1 MVNLVLHTL
10 HTNFSPFASL
20 SASGGNCYDVLMHIT
35 GASSLT
41 NTGLR
46 IPPHSLE
53 AEMALLGSIMLRPDA
68 IYEVI
73 EIVGTQSFYFEKHRV
88 VFETMLELFE
98 KHTPID
104 ILSLSSRL
112 KEKEQLER
120 LGGTSYLS
128 ELSATVPS
136 SANVKHYAEIVMKK
150 FMMRQLIEASE
161 HLSHL
166 GFNEAGDLE
175 EILDQA
181 EKKVFDI
188 TERFSG
194 STRFKD
200 LTPLLREAFERF
212 EKLSSADHELR
223 GVRTGFKSLDDILGG
238 FQPSDLIII
247 AARPSVGK
255 TALALDIARRTAS
268 EHQTPVGIFSLE
280 MSADQLVDR
289 IVAAQSRTDASVIR
303 KGIKTQT
310 GSWREDVFKN
320 IRDALDDLSRTPIFI
335 DDQSANTIMKMRS
348 AARKLKIEKGLK
360 LLVVDYLQL
369 MASTVSRAND
379 SMVQQVTE
387 ISRSLKHLDRELN
400 IPVIAL
406 SQMSRAIETRGGK
419 PKLSDLRD
427 SGSLEQDADLVMFIH
442 SNEEDI
448 RDENGKMKEVQRK
461 ELIIAKHRNGPL
473 GSAILDYHTR
483 FNTFVEI
490 DYSNYGKA
498 EEDFKNF

>member
-1 MVNLVLHTL
+1 MQIVGTSTL
-10 HTNFSPFASL
+10 N
-20 SASGGNCYDVLMHIT
+20 SA
-35 GASSLT
+35 
-41 NTGLR
+41 GLR
-46 IPPHSLE
+46 IPPHSAE

-68 IYEVI
+68 IYEI
-73 EIVGTQSFYFEKHRV
+73 LDIVTPTSFYFEKHRTI
-88 VFETMLELFE
+88 FEAMLELFG
-98 KHTPID
+98 KHSPID

-112 KEKEQLER
+112 KEKDQLER
-120 LGGTSYLS
+120 LGGTTYLT
-128 ELSATVPS
+128 ELSNPVPS

-150 FMMRQLIEASE
+150 YMMRQLIEASE

-175 EILDQA
+175 EILDAA

-188 TERFSG
+188 TQHFAG
-194 STRFKD
+194 SARFKD
-200 LTPLLREAFERF
+200 LTPLLTEAFERF
-212 EKLSSADHELR
+212 EKLSSAEHELR
-223 GVRTGFKSLDDILGG
+223 GVPTGFKSLDDILGG
-238 FQPSDLIII
+238 FQNSDLIII

-268 EHQTPVGIFSLE
+268 EHQTPVGVFSLE

-289 IVAAQSRTDASVIR
+289 IVAAQSKTDSSIIR
-303 KGIKTQT
+303 KGIRTQAGT
-310 GSWREDVFKN
+310 WREDVFKN

-335 DDQSANTIMKMRS
+335 DDQPGNTIMKMRS

-369 MASTVSRAND
+369 MVPSTTRTND

-387 ISRSLKHLDRELN
+387 ISRSLKHLARELN

-427 SGSLEQDADLVMFIH
+427 SGSLEQDADAVIFIH
-442 SNEEDI
+442 SNEEDL
-448 RDENGKMKEVQRK
+448 RDESGHMKDVQRK

-473 GSAILDYHTR
+473 GSVILDFHTR

-490 DYSNYGKA
+490 DFSNYGKA
-498 EEDFKNF
+498 EEDFKSF

>member
-1 MVNLVLHTL
+1 MQIVGTSTL
-10 HTNFSPFASL
+10 NDA
-20 SASGGNCYDVLMHIT
+20 GI
-35 GASSLT
+35 
-41 NTGLR
+41 R
-46 IPPHSLE
+46 IPPHSIE

-68 IYEVI
+68 IYEVV
-73 EIVGTQSFYFEKHRV
+73 EIVGPQSFYFEKHRII
-88 VFETMLELFE
+88 FQTMLELFE

-112 KEKEQLER
+112 KEKDQLES
-120 LGGTSYLS
+120 LGGTSYLT
-128 ELSATVPS
+128 ELSSTVPS

-166 GFNEAGDLE
+166 GFNEAGELE

-188 TERFSG
+188 TERFAG
-194 STRFKD
+194 SSRFKD
-200 LTPLLREAFERF
+200 LNPLLYQAFERF
-212 EKLSSADHELR
+212 EKLSSAEHELR

-238 FQPSDLIII
+238 FQNSDLIII

-255 TALALDIARRTAS
+255 TALALDIARRTAH
-268 EHQTPVGIFSLE
+268 EHKTPVGIFSLE
-280 MSADQLVDR
+280 MSSDQLVDR

-303 KGIKTQT
+303 KGIRTQT

-320 IRDALDDLSRTPIFI
+320 IRDALDDLSRTPIYI
-335 DDQSANTIMKMRS
+335 DDQAGNTIMKMRS
-348 AARKLKIEKGLK
+348 ASRKLKIEKGLK
-360 LLVVDYLQL
+360 LLIVDYLQL
-369 MASTVSRAND
+369 MAPSTARAND
-379 SMVQQVTE
+379 STVQQITE
-387 ISRSLKHLDRELN
+387 ISRSLKHLARELN

-427 SGSLEQDADLVMFIH
+427 SGSIEQDADGVIFIH

-448 RDENGKMKEVQRK
+448 RDENGRMKEVQRK

-473 GSAILDYHTR
+473 GSVILDYHTR

-498 EEDFKNF
+498 EEDFKSF

>member
-1 MVNLVLHTL
+1 MQIVSSSTL
-10 HTNFSPFASL
+10 NNA
-20 SASGGNCYDVLMHIT
+20 
-35 GASSLT
+35 
-41 NTGLR
+41 GLR

-68 IYEVI
+68 IYEI
-73 EIVGTQSFYFEKHRV
+73 IDIVGPHSFYFEKHRTI
-88 VFETMLELFE
+88 FETMLELFG
-98 KHTPID
+98 KHQPID
-104 ILSLSSRL
+104 LLSLSSRL

-120 LGGTSYLS
+120 LGGTTFLT
-128 ELSATVPS
+128 ELSNTVPS
-136 SANVKHYAEIVMKK
+136 SANIKHYAEIVMKK
-150 FMMRQLIEASE
+150 HMMRQLIEASE

-166 GFNEAGDLE
+166 GFNEAGELE

-181 EKKVFDI
+181 EKKIFDI
-188 TERFSG
+188 TQHFAG
-194 STRFKD
+194 SARFKD
-200 LTPLLREAFERF
+200 LTPLLTEAFERF
-212 EKLSSADHELR
+212 EKLSSAEHELR
-223 GVRTGFKSLDDILGG
+223 GVPTGFKSLDDILGG
-238 FQPSDLIII
+238 FQASDLIIL

-268 EHQTPVGIFSLE
+268 EHKIPVGIFSLE

-303 KGIKTQT
+303 KGVRTQT
-310 GSWREDVFKN
+310 GTWREDVFKN

-335 DDQSANTIMKMRS
+335 DDQPGNTIMKMRS

-360 LLVVDYLQL
+360 LLIVDYLQL
-369 MASTVSRAND
+369 MAPSTARTND

-387 ISRSLKHLDRELN
+387 ISRSLKHLARELG

-406 SQMSRAIETRGGK
+406 SQLSRAVESRGGK

-427 SGSLEQDADLVMFIH
+427 SGSIEQDADLVMFIH
-442 SNEEDI
+442 SNEEDL
-448 RDENGKMKEVQRK
+448 RDENGKMKEVQRR

-473 GSAILDYHTR
+473 GSAVLDYHSR

-498 EEDFKNF
+498 EEEFKNF